1 MNRRATPRPEYDTP
15 TLVTQGNVTRHLW
28 GDEES
33 GRVGDEVLISSHELH
48 ALIFTLAAGGRFGHS
63 PDNRTVFAA
72 DEVYAV
78 LEGTIAVINPAT
90 GQTVRA
96 ETGDFVF
103 FRRDTWHHGIN
114 WGEGPVRVLEF
125 FSPPP
130 AAGAASAYAK
140 EQPYLARTLHG
151 EPEAIGHWPMDRAEL
166 AGAATMTHL
175 RLGDVRWRAEGDLQ
189 VGLVCST
196 EYLTVTW
203 SKLLAGQR
211 SLERSHEGDALV
223 HLTRGEL
230 HVHTPDGNGPNWWRL
245 LPGESLAIPRG
256 FAYQMVNQSGAPI
269 EAVIASA
276 PGYLSGG
283 AGG

>member
-1 MNRRATPRPEYDTP
+1 M
-15 TLVTQGNVTRHLW
+15 
-28 GDEES
+28 
-33 GRVGDEVLISSHELH
+33 
-48 ALIFTLAAGGRFGHS
+48 
-63 PDNRTVFAA
+63 
-72 DEVYAV
+72 
-78 LEGTIAVINPAT
+78 
-90 GQTVRA
+90 
-96 ETGDFVF
+96 
-103 FRRDTWHHGIN
+103 
-114 WGEGPVRVLEF
+114 
-125 FSPPP
+125 
-130 AAGAASAYAK
+130 
-140 EQPYLARTLHG
+140 ARTLHG

-230 HVHTPDGNGPNWWRL
+230 HLHTPDGNGPNWWRL
-245 LPGESLAIPRG
+245 LPGDSLAIPRG